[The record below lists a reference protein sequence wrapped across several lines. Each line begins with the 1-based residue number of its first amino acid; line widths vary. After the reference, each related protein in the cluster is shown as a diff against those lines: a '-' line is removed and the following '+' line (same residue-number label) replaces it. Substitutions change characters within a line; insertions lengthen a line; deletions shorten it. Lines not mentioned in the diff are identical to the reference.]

1 MSYLAL
7 EALGRAGF
15 EADIWALARAI
26 FELRAGFHASL
37 IIKDSVMLSLCSVYL
52 PTANP
57 DTTGRQDGSAPTVYD
72 HQLSSCMLGCVISA
86 DILPQDLSSLSTEA
100 KWDLTHRA
108 FREWSPKHQEAI
120 ELFSG
125 QDVYAF
131 WPRVGSRPSMNWRES
146 VRAPDDPVRGHPRV
160 WLLGDAVHPM
170 LPSRGMGGNQ
180 AMRDAADMLP
190 ILVELAEKYKSS
202 APPGEPEIK
211 DACRRYEQAMIPR
224 AFEWVSKSGGR
235 KPVFIDTAR
244 RLDRLILALV
254 AWVAL
259 PLARLGYFLFSGI
272 IHFSRMEDAP
282 ELAHAL
288 GRETRD

>member
-1 MSYLAL
+1 
-7 EALGRAGF
+7 
-15 EADIWALARAI
+15 
-26 FELRAGFHASL
+26 
-37 IIKDSVMLSLCSVYL
+37 MLSLCSVYL

-72 HQLSSCMLGCVISA
+72 HQLSSCMLGCAIPA

-108 FREWSPKHQEAI
+108 FREWSPKQLSVVSADLLRIVQCRRNTLTSPSQEAI

-170 LPSRGMGGNQ
+170 LPSR
-180 AMRDAADMLP
+180 
-190 ILVELAEKYKSS
+190 
-202 APPGEPEIK
+202 
-211 DACRRYEQAMIPR
+211 
-224 AFEWVSKSGGR
+224 
-235 KPVFIDTAR
+235 
-244 RLDRLILALV
+244 
-254 AWVAL
+254 
-259 PLARLGYFLFSGI
+259 
-272 IHFSRMEDAP
+272 
-282 ELAHAL
+282 
-288 GRETRD
+288 

>member
-1 MSYLAL
+1 
-7 EALGRAGF
+7 
-15 EADIWALARAI
+15 
-26 FELRAGFHASL
+26 
-37 IIKDSVMLSLCSVYL
+37 
-52 PTANP
+52 
-57 DTTGRQDGSAPTVYD
+57 
-72 HQLSSCMLGCVISA
+72 
-86 DILPQDLSSLSTEA
+86 
-100 KWDLTHRA
+100 
-108 FREWSPKHQEAI
+108 
-120 ELFSG
+120 
-125 QDVYAF
+125 
-131 WPRVGSRPSMNWRES
+131 
-146 VRAPDDPVRGHPRV
+146 
-160 WLLGDAVHPM
+160 
-170 LPSRGMGGNQ
+170 
-180 AMRDAADMLP
+180 MRDAADMLP
-190 ILVELAEKYKSS
+190 ILVELVEKYKSS

-235 KPVFIDTAR
+235 KPVVGFPALENAVVTDYVQYQFIDTAR